1 MLVSDEEWRML
12 QELADATG
20 VTASDYVR
28 QVIRREHVTKFGE
41 KPKKKR

>member
-12 QELADATG
+12 QQLADATG

-28 QVIRREHVTKFGE
+28 QFVRREHGAKFGV